1 MNGSLHPFSRRAI
14 GLHREVGAAVLPIS
28 FDAARAGRFAEFTLS
43 LLFTLY
49 SLLFTLRLTTN
60 LVVILSEAKDLCI
73 TSTATKAPTAS
84 IKTNFQF
91 RDVLGFFIARA
102 MTHSTNPGHN

>member
-1 MNGSLHPFSRRAI
+1 MPPAPE
-14 GLHREVGAAVLPIS
+14 GLLNLPY
-28 FDAARAGRFAEFTLS
+28 
-43 LLFTLY
+43 LY

-73 TSTATKAPTAS
+73 TASATKAPTAS